1 MQDQPDPRAIL
12 GAISRLLRD
21 TAQQDLPERTRFLL
35 RVAANA
41 ADLVNRQLELEP
53 GYDAAELKRLS
64 ALLGTEGTLT
74 EQTARLCE
82 AIESGEISLKSEG
95 LVDHLRATAL
105 EKLAVDQPKYS
116 AFVAASGRDRSQT
129 P

>member
-1 MQDQPDPRAIL
+1 MQDEPSPRAIL
-12 GAISRLLRD
+12 GSISRLLRD

-41 ADLVNRQLELEP
+41 ADLVSRQLDLKP
-53 GYDAAELKRLS
+53 GYDAAELGRLKL
-64 ALLGTEGTLT
+64 LLGTDGTLV
-74 EQTARLCE
+74 EQNARLCA
-82 AIESGEISLKSEG
+82 AIESGEISFETKG
-95 LVDHLRATAL
+95 LVAHLRATAL

-116 AFVAASGRDRSQT
+116 AFVAASGRNRGQT